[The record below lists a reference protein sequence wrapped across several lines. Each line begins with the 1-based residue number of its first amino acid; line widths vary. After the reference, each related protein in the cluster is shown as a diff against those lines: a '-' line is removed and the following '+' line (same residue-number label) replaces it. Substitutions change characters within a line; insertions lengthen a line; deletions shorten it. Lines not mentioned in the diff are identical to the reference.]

1 MDRPLRFSFFR
12 LVFLASFGVLSLR
25 LFDIQ
30 VLKHNHYLSLA
41 QEQHYQFLDIAPS
54 RGEILASDGARLA
67 ANETDYLLFA
77 DPHQVSDIKKT
88 VNTLAPLL
96 WEQQKLAN
104 EASLKLQEQ
113 SGVKPPQGLPTDK
126 KKEFLDFSNTLT
138 KELGQNELYWVA
150 LAHYVD
156 PKTKDA
162 ISNLKLSGLF
172 FQEEAKRV
180 YPESLLAS
188 HLLGFVGKDTNAL
201 DFGYFGLEGFYN
213 TDLSG
218 KNGLGRIEK
227 DANGNPIPVAQSLLS
242 QPVDGR
248 DLVLTINRE
257 LQYMLEKD
265 LKNGVAKY
273 QAEGG
278 TFILL
283 DPKTGAILAMANF
296 PDFSPAFWQ
305 SYLGKETDVS
315 KISAFTNSAISQ
327 NYEPGSVFKPI
338 TMAMALENGSI
349 TPDTIFDDSGPLT
362 VAGSIIRTWDNKYHG
377 KIDMA
382 RILQLS
388 DNTGAAW
395 VGLKLGVQKFYSG
408 ITAFGFGKPTGVDLQ
423 GEARGI
429 VKPKK
434 EWRDIDVATAA
445 FGQGIAITPL
455 QLVQAYTAF
464 ANNGVMMK
472 PYLAQKIT
480 TSDKSIEI
488 KPQKAGQPISSNTAR
503 IISEMLRSVVDKG
516 EFNWY
521 VRQQGLEKWDL
532 GGKTGTAQIPI
543 NGRYDPSQ
551 TEVTFIG
558 LAPVSSPK
566 FILLVKL
573 DKPKTSTFSADT
585 VVPLWLEMVKK
596 LVVYFK
602 IPPRY

>member
-1 MDRPLRFSFFR
+1 MSI
-12 LVFLASFGVLSLR
+12 R
-25 LFDIQ
+25 LFEIQ
-30 VLKHNHYLSLA
+30 ILRHSHYFALA
-41 QEQHYQFLDIAPS
+41 KEQHYQFLDIAPK

-67 ANETDYLLFA
+67 ANETGYLLFA
-77 DPHQVSDIKKT
+77 DPHQVIEVKKT
-88 VNTLAPLL
+88 VDTLAPLL
-96 WEQQKLAN
+96 WDQQKLIK

-113 SGVKPPQGLPTDK
+113 SGIKPSQDLPIDE
-126 KKEFLDFSNTLT
+126 KKEFLDFSNTLA
-138 KELGQNELYWVA
+138 KGLEQKELYWVA

-156 PKTKDA
+156 SKTKDA
-162 ISNLKLSGLF
+162 ISNLKLPGLF
-172 FQEEAKRV
+172 FQAETKRV
-180 YPESLLAS
+180 YPESLLSS
-188 HLLGFVGKDTNAL
+188 HLLGFVGKNANAL

-218 KNGLGRIEK
+218 EKGLGRVEK
-227 DANGNPIPVAQSLLS
+227 DANGNPIPVAKSLLS
-242 QPVDGR
+242 KPSDGR
-248 DLVLTINRE
+248 NLILTINRE

-265 LKNGVAKY
+265 LKDGVAKY

-278 TFILL
+278 TIILL

-296 PDFSPAFWQ
+296 PTFAPGFWQ
-305 SYLGKETDVS
+305 AYLGEETDVA
-315 KISAFTNSAISQ
+315 KISAFTNFAISQ

-338 TMAMALENGSI
+338 TMATALEDGSI
-349 TPDTIFDDSGPLT
+349 KPDTIFDDSGPLT
-362 VAGSIIRTWDNKYHG
+362 ITGSIIRTWDNKYHG

-408 ITAFGFGKPTGVDLQ
+408 ITSFGFGKPTGVDLQ

-472 PYLAQKIT
+472 PYLVQKIV
-480 TSDKSIEI
+480 TSDKSIEM
-488 KPQKAGQPISSNTAR
+488 KPQKVGQPISSNTAR

-585 VVPLWLEMVKK
+585 VVPLWLTMVKK
-596 LVVYFK
+596 LVVYFN
-602 IPPRY
+602 ISPRY